1 MTVSGLLARAYAAGL
16 LLLTIV
22 AVPSC
27 EQAAHPPPGTSTPTP
42 VTTAPAVTPEGDF
55 TAVSQLMD
63 DAIAAHRLPGAV
75 VQIGHAGKIVFRQAF
90 GSRKLPVEPGLTGGV
105 PAPAEPMTED
115 TIFDLASLTKSLAT
129 ATAVLQLYEQGRVQI
144 DDSVETYLPDF
155 NPTND
160 PRRAQVTLRMLLTHT
175 SGIAGDLSLDGP
187 WGGLDDA
194 DKDEGIRRALAAW
207 VVFGPGGTLSLLRH
221 QLHPAWRDHRE
232 DHR

>member
-1 MTVSGLLARAYAAGL
+1 MTVSGLRLARAYAAGL

-27 EQAAHPPPGTSTPTP
+27 EQAPRPPPGTSTLATTP
-42 VTTAPAVTPEGDF
+42 PDVTPEGDF
-55 TAVSQLMD
+55 TAVSRLMD
-63 DAIAAHRLPGAV
+63 AAIAAHRLPGAV
-75 VQIGHAGKIVFRQAF
+75 VQIGHAGKIVFQRAF
-90 GSRKLPVEPGLTGGV
+90 GSRKLPGEPGLNGV

-160 PRRAQVTLRMLLTHT
+160 PRRA
-175 SGIAGDLSLDGP
+175 
-187 WGGLDDA
+187 
-194 DKDEGIRRALAAW
+194 
-207 VVFGPGGTLSLLRH
+207 
-221 QLHPAWRDHRE
+221 
-232 DHR
+232 